1 MLWIIAYDV
10 SYVDF
15 ETIDHTIIA
24 SVVISLLL
32 YSCLVLWGI
41 SQPLVAYIMFLN
53 KHYINSSW
61 YGYFPAF
68 FVD

>member
-24 SVVISLLL
+24 NVVICLLL
-32 YSCLVLWGI
+32 YSCLVL
-41 SQPLVAYIMFLN
+41 
-53 KHYINSSW
+53 
-61 YGYFPAF
+61 
-68 FVD
+68 